1 MKLRKKTKLFFYI
14 IFIMIFLIFFI
25 YTFDKTISPTILAV
39 SEAEMKLKAIESIN
53 SCILEEM
60 EEGFKYD
67 DIIKIEKDD
76 QGNIVMMR
84 ADTLKLNR
92 MATDISL
99 KSQKKLNEL
108 GVVGMKVPLGYI
120 TKNNILS
127 YLGPDITVKMEP
139 LSHVETTYS
148 SLFQS
153 AGINQTSHKIFV
165 KFKTKVRIIIPLN
178 SIDTEIYSEMPIS
191 ETIIVGKIPD
201 SSIQLDLS
209 GSGYKK

>member
-53 SCILEEM
+53 SCILEEL
-60 EEGFKYD
+60 ESGFKYD

-108 GVVGMKVPLGYI
+108 GVVGIKIPLGYI

>member
-1 MKLRKKTKLFFYI
+1 MKLRKKDKFILYI
-14 IFIMIFLIFFI
+14 ICIIVFFILFI
-25 YTFDKTISPTILAV
+25 YTFDKTVSPTVLAV
-39 SEAEMKLKAIESIN
+39 SEAEIKLKAIESIN
-53 SCILEEM
+53 NCILEEM
-60 EEGFKYD
+60 ESGFKYD

-108 GVVGMKVPLGYI
+108 GVVGIKIPLGYI

>member
-1 MKLRKKTKLFFYI
+1 MKLRKKDKFILYI
-14 IFIMIFLIFFI
+14 ICIIVFFILFI
-25 YTFDKTISPTILAV
+25 YTFDKTVSPTVLAV
-39 SEAEMKLKAIESIN
+39 SEAEIKLKAIESIN
-53 SCILEEM
+53 NCILEEM
-60 EEGFKYD
+60 ESGFKYD

-99 KSQKKLNEL
+99 KSQKKLNEI
-108 GVVGMKVPLGYI
+108 GVVGIKIPLGYI